1 MYAEQTQ
8 NILKITFQKKNVKRR
23 IEDSDMQIQQSAC
36 VSTFF
41 NLVYDPLHTSALQ
54 WVVRKIPSFEIHF
67 ITVLS
72 FLDG

>member
-54 WVVRKIPSFEIHF
+54 
-67 ITVLS
+67 
-72 FLDG
+72 